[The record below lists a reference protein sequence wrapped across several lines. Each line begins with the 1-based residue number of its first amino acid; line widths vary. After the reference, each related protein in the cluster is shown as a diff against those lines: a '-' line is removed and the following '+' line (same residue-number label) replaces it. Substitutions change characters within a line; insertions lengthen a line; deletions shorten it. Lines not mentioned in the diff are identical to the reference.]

1 MDAAHGAHFGFGKE
15 YDKEQEY
22 SSVPESAVK
31 QGADIVIHSI
41 HKTLPSMTQTAL
53 IHISDYKGLAEEVK
67 KYLRIY
73 QTSSP
78 SYVLMASIDLC
89 MEELEKNSDSFIK
102 NLLDYRNAIS
112 EKTSG
117 LHNIAIAG
125 ADIIDDPAKVVI
137 FDRTGTMTGKQIY
150 GILREEYSLQLE
162 MAGEKIALAILS
174 GWDSEEGIDRLIQ
187 AVSEIDEKI
196 QETKINTETSVNN
209 ITDGKKSA
217 EYPLADLKLSE
228 AWDKTSEETLLQE
241 AKGKISG
248 DFINLYPP
256 GIPLIVPGEVF
267 SEELIE
273 EICGYLD
280 EDLNVQGVVSKPGG
294 TGYFVRTLK

>member
-1 MDAAHGAHFGFGKE
+1 MENYLDDSVEAVFITSPTYEGKCSDIAGIARICHEKNIPLIVDAAHGAHFGFGKE

-22 SSVPESAVK
+22 SSVPQSAVK

-102 NLLDYRNAIS
+102 KLLDYRNAIS
-112 EKTSG
+112 VKTSG

-150 GILREEYSLQLE
+150 GILREEYSGTRQNVPVT
-162 MAGEKIALAILS
+162 S
-174 GWDSEEGIDRLIQ
+174 G
-187 AVSEIDEKI
+187 
-196 QETKINTETSVNN
+196 
-209 ITDGKKSA
+209 
-217 EYPLADLKLSE
+217 
-228 AWDKTSEETLLQE
+228 
-241 AKGKISG
+241 
-248 DFINLYPP
+248 
-256 GIPLIVPGEVF
+256 
-267 SEELIE
+267 
-273 EICGYLD
+273 
-280 EDLNVQGVVSKPGG
+280 
-294 TGYFVRTLK
+294 